1 MTRARDALLRCNL
14 DCRQGSDHRPT
25 VTGQGD
31 LLIAIHSSRSPR
43 RALQRRRPR
52 SWGQYGASLPAR
64 RRRTTVMCPSR
75 LGWECAVPVLVCVV
89 FWHGIPVLAAVWPQG
104 FAAALAGTDLGEMY
118 GSGAPAVSGGFIL
131 ALVLEGCKLRAARR
145 RPGGT

>member
-25 VTGQGD
+25 VTGQAD

-43 RALQRRRPR
+43 RALQRRR
-52 SWGQYGASLPAR
+52 
-64 RRRTTVMCPSR
+64 RTTVMCPSR
-75 LGWECAVPVLVCVV
+75 LEWECAVPVLVCVV
-89 FWHGIPVLAAVWPQG
+89 FWYGIPVLAAVWPQG